1 MNEIINVKE
10 IFKTSFEIYKN
21 NFQTF
26 ISISLI
32 FAVIIVLLAQVSP
45 VRGSGLS
52 FIFTTISMLI
62 SSWFSMALMYASA
75 ALLQKKN
82 ITWQEALMLPKER
95 FRMYVIVN
103 AALFLLIISGF
114 LLFIVPGVYLAVVY
128 NFTSTITVLEKT
140 EFKESFMRSAALV
153 KGRFIQIMG
162 FLALIVALAMVP
174 EVVNALLKP
183 TSPSLAL
190 TINRVLTTVI
200 LPFFMIAQIQLYFC
214 VSRFKSTEVV

>member
-183 TSPSLAL
+183 TSPSLAQA
-190 TINRVLTTVI
+190 INRVLTTVI

>member
-162 FLALIVALAMVP
+162 FLA
-174 EVVNALLKP
+174 
-183 TSPSLAL
+183 
-190 TINRVLTTVI
+190 
-200 LPFFMIAQIQLYFC
+200 
-214 VSRFKSTEVV
+214 